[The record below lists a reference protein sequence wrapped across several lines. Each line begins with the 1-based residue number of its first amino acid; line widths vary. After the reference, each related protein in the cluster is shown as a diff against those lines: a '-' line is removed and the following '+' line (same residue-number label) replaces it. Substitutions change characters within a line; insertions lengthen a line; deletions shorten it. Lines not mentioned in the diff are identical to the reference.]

1 MCKLTSSNG
10 LNNWFGY
17 FCMWNFFI
25 RGYFE
30 LKLMDF
36 DEFISLSLAI
46 GLVLRFYQEVS
57 KNWWVDIMCYF
68 ANQHC
73 LIVDVIETFKTFA
86 CCCPTI

>member
-1 MCKLTSSNG
+1 VKL
-10 LNNWFGY
+10 
-17 FCMWNFFI
+17 FI

-57 KNWWVDIMCYF
+57 KN
-68 ANQHC
+68 
-73 LIVDVIETFKTFA
+73 
-86 CCCPTI
+86 